1 MDIRDFSIQLAEAT
15 KNMSAEERASLIK
28 LFEGV
33 SKNITK
39 EEPEC
44 CGTACADG
52 NGVPDGITGPFTEA
66 KRNLFHT

>member
-1 MDIRDFSIQLAEAT
+1 MDIRDFSNKLAEAT

-39 EEPEC
+39 EEPTSC
-44 CGTACADG
+44 VGDCSDG
-52 NGVPDGITGPFTEA
+52 SGVPNGITDRL
-66 KRNLFHT
+66 KN